1 MYGILVHVT
10 TNILSSWNLSK
21 LNQIFQQLYLLERLE
36 SENLILVM
44 PCLVHL
50 SLLKVPLELRK
61 RTRQK
66 QWNLSLRQVL
76 KTTLTLKLHRC
87 WWRMLET
94 KCVGENHKILVT
106 VRNSVTNSQKSSPT
120 LSHQYH
126 CHLVILFLGKLL
138 KNVIFIY
145 FFENGFSPG

>member
-21 LNQIFQQLYLLERLE
+21 LNQIFQQFYLLERLE

-50 SLLKVPLELRK
+50 SLLKAPLELGK
-61 RTRQK
+61 KTPQK
-66 QWNLSLRQVL
+66 QWNLWLRQVL

-126 CHLVILFLGKLL
+126 CHRFLISTRKFYLC
-138 KNVIFIY
+138 FW
-145 FFENGFSPG
+145 